1 MLGCGLV
8 QKSVKSVIFH
18 PHHKSPK
25 STIFYIIHGWRSSW
39 ARARGKIL
47 GIEDHG
53 LHGLSDRADAWT
65 GLLDGSGRR
74 CSVREFLS
82 HSSLGLTSIDG
93 RIQSR
98 HVRTVSDR
106 ESGQGVMARPQTR
119 PRHAH
124 HGTLVLPRASRAHP
138 AVRRYAGSHQT
149 TPGRRSTVIRAK
161 VAGEARSG
169 RGGDSARPDRA
180 RLPAHRTR

>member
-1 MLGCGLV
+1 MRVENHRLHRLHRTGRKTRLGSRNACGRYETNDSQAANGPGV
-8 QKSVKSVIFH
+8 H
-18 PHHKSPK
+18 
-25 STIFYIIHGWRSSW
+25 
-39 ARARGKIL
+39 
-47 GIEDHG
+47 E
-53 LHGLSDRADAWT
+53 LHGLSDRVDAWT

-106 ESGQGVMARPQTR
+106 DGSKSRLARPQAR

-124 HGTLVLPRASRAHP
+124 HGTVVLPRASRAHP

-169 RGGDSARPDRA
+169 RGGDCGQAEEADKPYIEVI
-180 RLPAHRTR
+180 HGW

>member
-1 MLGCGLV
+1 MRVENHRLHRLHRTGRKTRLGSRNACGRYETNDSQAANGPGV
-8 QKSVKSVIFH
+8 
-18 PHHKSPK
+18 
-25 STIFYIIHGWRSSW
+25 
-39 ARARGKIL
+39 
-47 GIEDHG
+47 HG

-65 GLLDGSGRR
+65 RLLDGSGRR

-106 ESGQGVMARPQTR
+106 DGSKSRLARPQAR

-124 HGTLVLPRASRAHP
+124 HGTVVLPRASRAHP

-149 TPGRRSTVIRAK
+149 TQGRRSTVSRTK
-161 VAGEARSG
+161 VAGKAGSR
-169 RGGDSARPDRA
+169 RGGDSAQQHSDNQS
-180 RLPAHRTR
+180 L